1 MANGFFKGLK
11 AELKKVVWPTRKQ
24 LINNTALVLVLI
36 IAFSAVIL
44 GFGILVE
51 FLDVKLWDF
60 IASKIG

>member
-24 LINNTALVLVLI
+24 LVNNTALVLVLI
-36 IAFSAVIL
+36 VAFSAIIL

-51 FLDVKLWDF
+51 FLDVRLWDF

>member
-24 LINNTALVLVLI
+24 LTNNTALVLVLI
-36 IAFSAVIL
+36 VAFSAVIL